1 MGTQNS
7 KPITQMEDGDF
18 IVINS
23 SNYELTGLQMAIQK
37 SIKALDFAKTA
48 TAFAIEATGSAL
60 TVFAG
65 ITASASSALITN
77 LFPVKQGFRTGSQSV
92 VQFEGITFFI
102 TGNNTLSFHI
112 SRGFFSYKFQMDVSS
127 IEMFRL
133 TEHIGFFL
141 LHTTDGKTVASV
153 YTSQYNGDF
162 NRLKLTTIADSE
174 NQFERFEAE
183 VCMYGTVSLTVF
195 YKNGKTRFFQ
205 IERDG
210 TFNEIEFH

>member
-1 MGTQNS
+1 MGNQQSTQQ
-7 KPITQMEDGDF
+7 TQEEDDF
-18 IVINS
+18 IVIH
-23 SNYELTGLQMAIQK
+23 SNKELTSLQIAIQK

-60 TVFAG
+60 TVFGG
-65 ITASASSALITN
+65 ITASASSVLITN

-112 SRGFFSYKFQMDVSS
+112 SRGIFSYKFQMDVSS

>member
-1 MGTQNS
+1 MGNQQSTQQ
-7 KPITQMEDGDF
+7 TQEEDDF

-23 SNYELTGLQMAIQK
+23 RNQELTGLEIA
-37 SIKALDFAKTA
+37 FNFTKTA
-48 TAFAIEATGSAL
+48 TVFALYATGRAL
-60 TVFAG
+60 NALSG
-65 ITASASSALITN
+65 ITASASKALIKN
-77 LFPVKQGFRTGSQSV
+77 FLPVKQDFRTGSQKV

-112 SRGFFSYKFQMDVSS
+112 SSGIFSYKFQMDVSS

-133 TEHIGFFL
+133 TDEICFFL

-153 YTSQYNGDF
+153 YTSQYHGDF

-183 VCMYGTVSLTVF
+183 VCMYGTVSMTVF
-195 YKNGKTRFFQ
+195 YKNGTQNYFQ

>member
-1 MGTQNS
+1 
-7 KPITQMEDGDF
+7 
-18 IVINS
+18 
-23 SNYELTGLQMAIQK
+23 
-37 SIKALDFAKTA
+37 
-48 TAFAIEATGSAL
+48 
-60 TVFAG
+60 
-65 ITASASSALITN
+65 
-77 LFPVKQGFRTGSQSV
+77 
-92 VQFEGITFFI
+92 
-102 TGNNTLSFHI
+102 
-112 SRGFFSYKFQMDVSS
+112 MDVSS

-153 YTSQYNGDF
+153 YTSQYHGDF

-195 YKNGKTRFFQ
+195 YKNGTQNYFQ

>member
-7 KPITQMEDGDF
+7 KPITQTEDGDF

-23 SNYELTGLQMAIQK
+23 SNKELTSLQMAIQK
-37 SIKALDFAKTA
+37 SNQAFVIAKTA
-48 TAFAIEATGSAL
+48 TAFALNAL
-60 TVFAG
+60 SG
-65 ITASASSALITN
+65 ITASASRALITN

-102 TGNNTLSFHI
+102 SGKATLSFHI
-112 SRGFFSYKFQMDVSS
+112 SRGIFSYKFQLDVSS

-133 TEHIGFFL
+133 TDEICFFL

-195 YKNGKTRFFQ
+195 DKNGKTRFFRIQ
-205 IERDG
+205 RDG